1 MQCGIRETR
10 YNRSIATYSAFF
22 FFFPYAPF
30 FFHALGCRRRENQ
43 LVYLLDGYPEMI
55 SPVLIEALQLL
66 KFLLN
71 KEVW

>member
-22 FFFPYAPF
+22 FSVCAF